1 MNNVTVCDKFKPTIL
16 EGQLCYSLN
25 IAELRE
31 YPTKSDKSNGL
42 LLLLD
47 PKPYELIEK
56 AGNSRGSEIGRQKFK
71 VFVNTLA
78 QYTSFGPG
86 SYAMNTL
93 KKMTGTKSFKQ
104 LPHHQKRCMV
114 HNREECQTQKY
125 LEKVQTECKCIPWVF
140 QNNQVQNEIQNKVP
154 SLICQEFAICE
165 PEKERCVANQILK
178 DKSCLVSCDGL
189 YADIED
195 DSLKQ
200 NVGKGR

>member
-93 KKMTGTKSFKQ
+93 KKMTGTVSFKQ
-104 LPHHQKRCMV
+104 LPDHQKRCMI
-114 HNREECQTQKY
+114 HDREECQTQKY
-125 LEKVQTECKCIPWVF
+125 LEQVQKECKCMPWAL
-140 QNNQVQNEIQNKVP
+140 QTNQVGP
-154 SLICQEFAICE
+154 
-165 PEKERCVANQILK
+165 
-178 DKSCLVSCDGL
+178 
-189 YADIED
+189 
-195 DSLKQ
+195 
-200 NVGKGR
+200 